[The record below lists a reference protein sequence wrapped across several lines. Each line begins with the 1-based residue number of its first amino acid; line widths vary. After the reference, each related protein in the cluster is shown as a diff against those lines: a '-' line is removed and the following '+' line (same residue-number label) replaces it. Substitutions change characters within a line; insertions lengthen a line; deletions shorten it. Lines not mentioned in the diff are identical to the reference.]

1 MGHTLA
7 WTISDQADQSQRP
20 LSASLWPAVAGLGI
34 STRGCGVAPVCNYE
48 SHLSALSFSPR
59 FQTTS
64 DVPWCKEVDLCLC
77 AVCAQS
83 IRQPARILKARILTC
98 RSWTNVFIFIL
109 LAVSKVRKKWDS
121 HPPDLGLTSPSYQA
135 DRQTVFMDNSFELTS
150 YFVFCMTRK
159 WQKIPDVSV
168 IFSFPALCSQ
178 KAWMHVDDPCVLP
191 GVQTSVGRG
200 RLDDKEDVAR
210 AVSFFFFFFCT
221 LKEQTY
227 F

>member
-1 MGHTLA
+1 M
-7 WTISDQADQSQRP
+7 
-20 LSASLWPAVAGLGI
+20 
-34 STRGCGVAPVCNYE
+34 RGCGVAPVCNYE

-59 FQTTS
+59 FQTRS
-64 DVPWCKEVDLCLC
+64 DVRWCKEVDLCLC
-77 AVCAQS
+77 AVCTQS

-98 RSWTNVFIFIL
+98 RSWTNVIFSL
-109 LAVSKVRKKWDS
+109 LAVSKVRKKWNS
-121 HPPDLGLTSPSYQA
+121 HPPDLDLTSPSYQA
-135 DRQTVFMDNSFELTS
+135 DRQTLFMDNSFELTS

-191 GVQTSVGRG
+191 GVPR
-200 RLDDKEDVAR
+200 R
-210 AVSFFFFFFCT
+210 ALGGWTIRRMLLVQFLFICT
-221 LKEQTY
+221 LKEQIY